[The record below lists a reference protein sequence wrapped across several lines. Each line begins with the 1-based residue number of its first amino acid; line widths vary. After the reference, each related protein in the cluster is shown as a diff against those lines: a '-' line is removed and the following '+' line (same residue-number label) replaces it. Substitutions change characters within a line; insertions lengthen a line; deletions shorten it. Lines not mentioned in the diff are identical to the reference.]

1 MPCDAIREYDTSWFT
16 TTMDL
21 DLFCEALTSLGYT
34 VVRNDKK
41 NTVQLSD
48 ETVFGLYTGC
58 GTLTLQYRTSGD
70 PAALDTRLEDI
81 RLAYVTTVIS
91 TAAQR
96 FGWTPQDTTTPGE
109 IMLVRN

>member
-1 MPCDAIREYDTSWFT
+1 MPCDTIREYDTSWFT

-21 DLFCEALTSLGYT
+21 DLFSEALTSLGYT
-34 VVRNDKK
+34 VVRNDED
-41 NTVQLSD
+41 NTIQLSD
-48 ETVFGLYTGC
+48 KTVFGFYTGC

-70 PAALDTRLEDI
+70 LRALDTRLEDM

-96 FGWTPQDTTTPGE
+96 FGWSPQDTTTPGE
-109 IMLVRN
+109 ITLVRN